1 MARGARSFLNNALI
15 NHDQT
20 QLTNMSIMLLMKY
33 YMLARIISAVTNVA
47 AATDIYDSSN
57 GKFSILPGSFE
68 FRVRMV
74 EY

>member
-15 NHDQT
+15 NHDRT
-20 QLTNMSIMLLMKY
+20 QLTNMTIMLLMKY